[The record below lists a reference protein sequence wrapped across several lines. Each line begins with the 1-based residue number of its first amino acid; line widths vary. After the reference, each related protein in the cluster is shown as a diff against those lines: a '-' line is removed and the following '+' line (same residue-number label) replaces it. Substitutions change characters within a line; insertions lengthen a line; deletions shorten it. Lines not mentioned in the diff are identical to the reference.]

1 MRMADILRAM
11 VNMIDAAEQQSA
23 SVSPQQP
30 TVVVVNNGPT
40 PQQTAPAPLAPQPA
54 AHDLSPVEVSN
65 TDNSETGVF
74 VPPLQAKL
82 EILKKSVGLDN
93 VYDELGD
100 VKKLAGLKPA
110 QQEAADDE
118 PFEG

>member
-1 MRMADILRAM
+1 MRITDILRAM
-11 VNMIDAAEQQSA
+11 IDIVDSAEQQSA
-23 SVSPQQP
+23 GAGQQQP
-30 TVVVVNNGPT
+30 TVVVVNNT
-40 PQQTAPAPLAPQPA
+40 PGVQPIAPAPVEQPA
-54 AHDLSPVEVSN
+54 APHELSPVDVSN
-65 TDNSETGVF
+65 DDNSDTGVF
-74 VPPLQAKL
+74 VPPLQAKM